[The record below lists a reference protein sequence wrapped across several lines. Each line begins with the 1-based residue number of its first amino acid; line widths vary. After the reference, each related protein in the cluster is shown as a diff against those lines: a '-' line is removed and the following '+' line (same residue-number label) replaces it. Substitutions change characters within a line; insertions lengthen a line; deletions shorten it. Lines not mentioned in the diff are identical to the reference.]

1 MQATIMIKILL
12 RRQRPLFA
20 PYYSRTLCA
29 ILKARK
35 DYDYQSH
42 MVSALEEVSE
52 DIVTS
57 CDPIDGINP
66 ILTLIEA
73 EEVASGNQTTCMGL
87 YVLGSLLHN
96 MPQHRATLG
105 DEQKARLGKLAV
117 RCLNANDPVLRR
129 AVVQL
134 CLELYDL
141 LRANFWPLVS
151 KVTED
156 HQSLLTYYIAKREKE
171 GAGPIL

>member
-1 MQATIMIKILL
+1 MQAIIMIKILL
-12 RRQRPLFA
+12 RRQRPHFA

-29 ILKARK
+29 ILTARK

-42 MVSALEEVSE
+42 MVSTLEEVLE
-52 DIVTS
+52 DVVMS
-57 CDPIDGINP
+57 CKPTDCIDP
-66 ILTLIEA
+66 ILTLLEA
-73 EEVASGNQTTCMGL
+73 EETASGNQTTCMGL

-96 MPQHRATLG
+96 LPQHRGTMTE
-105 DEQKARLGKLAV
+105 EQKLRLGNLAV
-117 RCLNANDPVLRR
+117 HCLNANDPVLRQ

-141 LRANFWPLVS
+141 LHANFWPLVA
-151 KVTED
+151 KITED